1 MQDALAISD
10 RQGPITEPP
19 RRPTPECGGIN
30 TLEAESAAHPD
41 AMPRRDFLKGSM
53 LAAAG
58 GALGAVPA
66 GAADAAPAPA
76 RAKAPA
82 GNRKIGVGV
91 NLEFVRHAD
100 KSLAYGFASAARI
113 GFKYV
118 EPCFLMGRCL
128 LSNAGYCH
136 VTSMDTDPAEIKQLA
151 AASGLKIS
159 ALSAHSDLLSPEYG
173 VLYAR
178 AGIRYA
184 RALGVNVVQITE
196 DMNPPKWMT
205 EQDAFDIMKVN
216 LRAIAETCEENG
228 VYIGVEPH
236 GPYTANPARLK
247 RILELVDSPWI
258 RVNFDT
264 GNSFLAGQDP
274 YAMLDAFIGKVVH
287 VHAKDIS
294 VKQAEKERG
303 KVTGTA
309 VGCACGDGVID
320 WRRVIGQL
328 KKAGYTGVISVEC
341 GTEEQAV
348 RSLAHLNK
356 VLAEVDA

>member
-1 MQDALAISD
+1 MQEVPSESNAL
-10 RQGPITEPP
+10 RQGDRSSPLPLTEPP
-19 RRPTPECGGIN
+19 GAGEGT
-30 TLEAESAAHPD
+30 AV
-41 AMPRRDFLKGSM
+41 PRRDFLKGSV

-58 GALGAVPA
+58 GALAAFP
-66 GAADAAPAPA
+66 GAAAQSTAASSPVPHPA
-76 RAKAPA
+76 A
-82 GNRKIGVGV
+82 GKIGVGV

-100 KSLAYGFASAARI
+100 KSLAYGIGSASKM

-136 VTSMDTDPAEIKQLA
+136 VTSMDTDPKEVQDLVDRA
-151 AASGLKIS
+151 GVKIS
-159 ALSAHSDLLSPEYG
+159 GLSAHSDLLSPEYG

-184 RALGVNVVQITE
+184 KALGVPVVQITE
-196 DMNPPKWMT
+196 DMHPPKWMS

-216 LRAIAETCEENG
+216 LRAIAETCAENG
-228 VYIGVEPH
+228 VYLGVEPH
-236 GPYTANPARLK
+236 GPYTANPARLQ

-264 GNSFLAGQDP
+264 GNAFLAGQDP
-274 YAMLDAFIGKVVH
+274 YAMLGTFISKVVH

-294 VKQAEKERG
+294 VNQAEKERG
-303 KVTGTA
+303 KVNGTA

-320 WRRVIGQL
+320 WSRIIGQL
-328 KKAGYTGVISVEC
+328 KKAGYRGVLSVEC
-341 GTEEQAV
+341 GTEEQAA

-356 VLAEVDA
+356 VLAEANA